1 MPARSTDPARRSALW
16 NISGWLV
23 LNCAL
28 VTAGCANW
36 QMPRLDPTGEH
47 ILIPAG
53 APDPAFPPGA
63 TMLAPPV
70 GPTAGLV
77 INPSSLI
84 APVGS
89 EVVLVGSVIGG
100 EGYLLT
106 NEVVEWTLDPGGVGQ
121 FLTAGQRRRL
131 DLLNWWRGLP
141 RKVDSRYAINA
152 TLRYPLT
159 LDRGTPNPGDDLIVQ
174 TGQSYVTVISPVEG
188 KSLVTAFAPAISGW
202 ELRQQTATIYWVDA
216 QWQFPAP
223 AISPPGG
230 RNALITTLN
239 RQTDNSPLA
248 GWQIRYEIA
257 GGPPAGFAPDGATSA
272 IAITNDAGQAS
283 VEIMQSQ
290 ATPGTNQVNISVIR
304 PAGVGGQTAP
314 LTVGV
319 GATSQTWAA
328 AGAPPM
334 TGMPQPIPG
343 TAPPP
348 TLEQPPV
355 AQPNPA
361 AQPSPV
367 ASPQAALDV
376 AITGPTSANVGDR
389 VQFQIRLANR
399 GSAVASNLQV
409 TDRFDAGLRHA
420 IGQDTIQQPV
430 IDLQPGG
437 IAQLTVNLE
446 VGEAGTLCQ
455 NVEVTS
461 GGAPVG
467 SARHCLTASAA
478 PIAAPAPDEQRWE
491 PEPSGVPTTP
501 FPATPEPSGPSPT
514 PAEPTQP
521 PPTTPAD
528 APPSQPAQPS
538 TAGTP
543 SLTVRMTGP
552 DRKQS
557 GEQAVFAIEVTNTG
571 TGPAEDVVIADNFE
585 TSLEPSA
592 ATEGN
597 EWLEGNALG
606 WRIGTLAAGQTVRRS
621 IQLKCLQVTPRA
633 CNRVTVT
640 ARAIEP
646 VAEEACL
653 EIVAAPAAPA
663 AGPASPQAPVSVTVA
678 ETTDPVRV
686 SGTTTYQ
693 ILVENKDSQSV
704 YDVVISA
711 KLSPELKLE
720 TIAGPVGTDGQVQA
734 NSVKFVPVRELRAG
748 EAPLNFELH
757 VTGVQAGAGTVDVEV
772 TTRGGAAP
780 VTATQQTQVVN

>member
-1 MPARSTDPARRSALW
+1 
-16 NISGWLV
+16 
-23 LNCAL
+23 
-28 VTAGCANW
+28 
-36 QMPRLDPTGEH
+36 
-47 ILIPAG
+47 
-53 APDPAFPPGA
+53 
-63 TMLAPPV
+63 LA
-70 GPTAGLV
+70 

-89 EVVLVGSVIGG
+89 EVVLVASVIGG

-106 NEVVEWTLDPGGVGQ
+106 NEVVEWTLDPSGVGQ
-121 FLTAGQRRRL
+121 FLTAGERRRL

-174 TGQSYVTVISPVEG
+174 TGQSYVTVISPIEG

-202 ELRQQTATIYWVDA
+202 ELRQQTATIYWIDA

-223 AISPPGG
+223 TISPPGG
-230 RNALITTLN
+230 RNALVTTLN

-290 ATPGTNQVNISVIR
+290 SAPGTNQVNISVIR
-304 PAGVGGQTAP
+304 PAGMGGQTTP

-319 GATSQTWAA
+319 GATSQTWASA
-328 AGAPPM
+328 DSPPIVAV
-334 TGMPQPIPG
+334 PQPFPG
-343 TAPPP
+343 AAPPP
-348 TLEQPPV
+348 TLEQPP
-355 AQPNPA
+355 A
-361 AQPSPV
+361 AQPSP
-367 ASPQAALDV
+367 APPPAQAALDV

-389 VQFQIRLANR
+389 VQFQIRLTNR

-420 IGQDTIQQPV
+420 VGQDTIQQPV

-446 VGEAGTLCQ
+446 VAAAGTLCQ

-467 SARHCLTASAA
+467 SARHCLTASTA

-501 FPATPEPSGPSPT
+501 VPTTPEPSAPSPT

-521 PPTTPAD
+521 PPTTPAET
-528 APPSQPAQPS
+528 PPSQPAEPQA
-538 TAGTP
+538 AGAP
-543 SLTVRMTGP
+543 ALTVRMTGP
-552 DRKQS
+552 NRKQA
-557 GEQAVFAIEVTNTG
+557 GEQAVFSIEVTNTG

-606 WRIGTLAAGQTVRRS
+606 WRAGTLTAGQTVRRS

-640 ARAIEP
+640 ARGMEP
-646 VAEEACL
+646 VAEESCF
-653 EIVAAPAAPA
+653 EIVAAAAAPA
-663 AGPASPQAPVSVTVA
+663 AESSPQAVPVSVTVA

-686 SGTTTYQ
+686 GGTTTYQ
-693 ILVENKDSQSV
+693 ILVENKGTQSV

-734 NSVKFVPVRELRAG
+734 DSVKFVPVRELRAG

-757 VTGVQAGAGTVDVEV
+757 VTGIKAGAGTVDVEV
-772 TTRGGAAP
+772 TTRGGAQP
-780 VTATQQTQVVN
+780 VTATQETQVVN

>member
-1 MPARSTDPARRSALW
+1 MPARSTALARRGARWTVPVWLW
-16 NISGWLV
+16 LS
-23 LNCAL
+23 CAL
-28 VTAGCANW
+28 AGSGCANW
-36 QMPRLDPTGEH
+36 RVPRLDPTGEH

-63 TMLAPPV
+63 TTLAPPV
-70 GPTAGLV
+70 GPTAGLA

-89 EVVLVGSVIGG
+89 EVVLVASVIGG

-106 NEVVEWTLDPGGVGQ
+106 NEVVEWTLDNNGVGQ

-141 RKVDSRYAINA
+141 RKIDSRYAINA

-159 LDRGTPNPGDDLIVQ
+159 LDRGTPLPGDDLIVQ

-188 KSLVTAFAPAISGW
+188 RSLVTAYAPAISGW
-202 ELRQQTATIYWVDA
+202 ELRQQTAIIYWVDS
-216 QWQFPAP
+216 QWRFPAP

-272 IAITNDAGQAS
+272 TAITNEAGQAA
-283 VEIMQSQ
+283 VEIVQSQ
-290 ATPGTNQVNISVIR
+290 PAAGTNPINISVIR
-304 PAGVGGQTAP
+304 PAGIGGQNQE

-319 GATSQTWAA
+319 GATSQTWAS
-328 AGAPPM
+328 AGAPPA
-334 TGMPQPIPG
+334 GVVPQPIPG
-343 TAPPP
+343 GAPPP
-348 TLEQPPV
+348 TLEPAPSPV
-355 AQPNPA
+355 SPPA
-361 AQPSPV
+361 AQPAP
-367 ASPQAALDV
+367 AALDV
-376 AITGPTSANVGDR
+376 EILGPAAVSVGQRVLFHIRIT
-389 VQFQIRLANR
+389 NR
-399 GSAVASNLQV
+399 GASAVGGLQV
-409 TDRFDAGLRHA
+409 TDRFDPGLRHA

-430 IDLQPGG
+430 VDLRPGG

-446 VGEAGTLCQ
+446 VAQAGELCQ

-461 GGAPVG
+461 NGATVG
-467 SARHCLTASAA
+467 SARHCLAA
-478 PIAAPAPDEQRWE
+478 TPLPISQPAPDEQRWE

-501 FPATPEPSGPSPT
+501 TPIEPSPAPAPT
-514 PAEPTQP
+514 EP
-521 PPTTPAD
+521 PPEQAPQPA
-528 APPSQPAQPS
+528 PAQPP

-543 SLTVRMTGP
+543 SLTVRKTGP
-552 DRKQS
+552 SRRQV
-557 GEQAVFAIEVTNTG
+557 GETAVFSIEVSNG
-571 TGPAEDVVIADNFE
+571 GAGPAEDVVIADNFE
-585 TSLEPSA
+585 TTFEPNA

-606 WRIGTLAAGQTVRRS
+606 WRIGTLAAGQSVRRD

-640 ARAIEP
+640 ARDMEP
-646 VAEEACL
+646 IAEEACL
-653 EIVAAPAAPA
+653 EIVAAAAAPA
-663 AGPASPQAPVSVTVA
+663 AAPRQPLVVSVA

-686 SGTTTYQ
+686 GGTTTYQ
-693 ILVENKDSQSV
+693 VLVDNKDSQSAFE
-704 YDVVISA
+704 VVVSA

-720 TIAGPVGTDGQVQA
+720 TIAGPVGTDGQVLP
-734 NSVKFVPVRELRAG
+734 NSVRFTPVRELRAG
-748 EAPLNFELH
+748 EAPLSFELH
-757 VTGVQAGAGTVDVEV
+757 VTGVKAGAGTVDVEV
-772 TTRGGAAP
+772 TTRERPQP
-780 VTATQQTQVVN
+780 VTATQQTQVIP